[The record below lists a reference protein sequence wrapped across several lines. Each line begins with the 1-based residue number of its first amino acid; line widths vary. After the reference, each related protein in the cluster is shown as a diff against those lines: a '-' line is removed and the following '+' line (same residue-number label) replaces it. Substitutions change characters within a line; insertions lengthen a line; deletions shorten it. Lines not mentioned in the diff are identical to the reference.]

1 MVKNISLTEHIY
13 TPARVH
19 HEPQPVQ
26 LAAAPPIRKSSLD
39 AAKAGSDLER
49 KLNDDLVPKWSA
61 ELQQKGMKI
70 VPVADKRPF
79 IDKMRPVWGQFERQ
93 IGKDVIEEAVN
104 TK

>member
-1 MVKNISLTEHIY
+1 MNLNLFNALS
-13 TPARVH
+13 PADQKV
-19 HEPQPVQ
+19 
-26 LAAAPPIRKSSLD
+26 LLD

-49 KLNDDLVPKWSA
+49 KLNDELVPKWSA

-79 IDKMRPVWGQFERQ
+79 IDKMRPVWAQFERQ
-93 IGKDVIEEAVN
+93 IGKDMIEQAVN